1 MASSVPSNVITWL
14 MDGPAYVRRR
24 TRLDVL
30 GHSQQDAMEDWL
42 NMRSDG
48 MIVDLIKQ
56 CVAWPWPRLV
66 SHKSA
71 GHPIHKLE
79 FLTSLGLD
87 SREGELAELARKIG
101 ENASEEGPFRIVTNV
116 PQHFGGT
123 GQDTWAWSLCD
134 APSLTASMNRLCP
147 PNDPQVKSS
156 MEHLVS
162 LCRAN
167 GWPCAVSRE
176 MGKFRGPG
184 RKDDPCP
191 YATLIMLEL
200 ISDLADLRKSSEAKI
215 GVESL
220 LDLWGRSRESHP
232 FQFYAG
238 TDFRKLKAPFVWY
251 DIMHVAEVLSR
262 FDFALRDERLA
273 GMAGVI
279 RSKAD
284 AQGRFTP
291 ESAWTDWKGWDFG
304 QKKEPS
310 RWLTLC
316 AYKILARGGW

>member
-1 MASSVPSNVITWL
+1 MSSSAPSEVIAWL
-14 MDGPAYVRRR
+14 MEGPAFVRYR
-24 TRLDVL
+24 TRLDLL
-30 GHSQQDAMEDWL
+30 GHSILDAEENRSGL
-42 NMRSDG
+42 RSDE
-48 MIVDLIKQ
+48 MIVALVKQ
-56 CVAWPWPRLV
+56 CAAWPWPRLV

-79 FLTSLGLD
+79 FLTTLGLGSED
-87 SREGELAELARKIG
+87 RELADLADQIAQSAP
-101 ENASEEGPFRIVTNV
+101 EQGPFRIVTNV
-116 PQHFGGT
+116 SPHYGGT

-134 APSLTASMNRLCP
+134 APSLTASMNRLCAKH
-147 PNDPQVKSS
+147 DPRVRSS
-156 MEHLVS
+156 ADHLLS

-167 GWPCAVSRE
+167 GWPCAVSLE

-191 YATLIMLEL
+191 YATLTMLEL
-200 ISDLADLRKSSEAKI
+200 LSELDLERSEEARR

-220 LDLWGRSRESHP
+220 LDLWDRSRESHP
-232 FQFYAG
+232 FQFYMG

-251 DIMHVAEVLSR
+251 DIMHVAEVLTR

-273 GMAGVI
+273 GMAGVV

-284 AQGRFTP
+284 AGGRFTP
-291 ESAWTDWKGWDFG
+291 ESVWTDWKDWDFG

-316 AYKILARGGW
+316 AYRMLARGGW